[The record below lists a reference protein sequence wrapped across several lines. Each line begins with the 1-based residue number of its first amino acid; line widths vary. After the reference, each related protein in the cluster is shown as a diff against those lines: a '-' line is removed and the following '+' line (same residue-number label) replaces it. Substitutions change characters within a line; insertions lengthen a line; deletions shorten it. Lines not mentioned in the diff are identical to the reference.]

1 MIKLEKQHGIEVYAL
16 YHNGQR
22 YTAFSLGGI
31 NVIAAKVKAKQP
43 EPTFMDWVRLLGSK

>member
-1 MIKLEKQHGIEVYAL
+1 MVKIEIQHGIEVYAL

-31 NVIAAKVKAKQP
+31 NVIAAKVKAQQP
-43 EPTFMDWVRLLGSK
+43 EPTFADWIRLLGGK